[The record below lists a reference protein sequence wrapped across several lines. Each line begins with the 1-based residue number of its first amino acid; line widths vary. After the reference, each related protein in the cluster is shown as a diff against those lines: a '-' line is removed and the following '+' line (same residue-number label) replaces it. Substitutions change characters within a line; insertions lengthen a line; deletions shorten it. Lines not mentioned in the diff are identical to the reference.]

1 MFHLIFHHFWQCGNK
16 TFNAT
21 DQWRPER
28 AHGRNINIWL
38 PFWQHNWHKTNIYAK
53 AKHRTEIQYKYALGI
68 HIIIIVSFTA
78 PTGLQLISNVCLK
91 ILFASTLLA
100 FPFFLLLLTLFTQ
113 QRNRNSPINKK
124 KNGGKIIIYCNAYS
138 ANTRPLASAK
148 FINDSALLA
157 SAFSGL
163 RISLGS
169 SWNATY

>member
-28 AHGRNINIWL
+28 AHAHCAPWHGRNINIWL

-68 HIIIIVSFTA
+68 HIIIIVSFTST
-78 PTGLQLISNVCLK
+78 TGLQLISDVCLK

-100 FPFFLLLLTLFTQ
+100 FFRSSCCCWHFTQ
-113 QRNRNSPINKK
+113 QRNRSSQIPQKK
-124 KNGGKIIIYCNAYS
+124 KKLEENNNIM
-138 ANTRPLASAK
+138 
-148 FINDSALLA
+148 
-157 SAFSGL
+157 
-163 RISLGS
+163 
-169 SWNATY
+169 